1 MIGSLLTRSS
11 QTIFLLFTAV
21 KVFLELQFFQID
33 SCGRSTILLTF
44 AVGLKMDSLKYFA
57 KDANPVQVIKWHS
70 FRKILQKAIVHNELS
85 SRCSDTN
92 CSKDSLE
99 S

>member
-33 SCGRSTILLTF
+33 SCGRSTILFTL
-44 AVGLKMDSLKYFA
+44 VD
-57 KDANPVQVIKWHS
+57 
-70 FRKILQKAIVHNELS
+70 FRRWFENGFP
-85 SRCSDTN
+85 
-92 CSKDSLE
+92 
-99 S
+99 